1 MELHNLKPAKGSVKG
16 KVRRIGRGQGSGMGG
31 TATRGHKGAQ
41 SRSGYSRKR
50 GFEGGQM
57 PLQRRVPKFG
67 FKNINRKEYR
77 VLNLQ
82 DLQYLAEK
90 HKVSKIDIDFLKEIG
105 LIKQKDLLK
114 ILGTGEIKIKLE
126 VFAHAYSN
134 SAKEAI
140 EKQSG
145 TANIIGK

>member
-1 MELHNLKPAKGSVKG
+1 MELHNLKPAKGSIKG
-16 KVRRIGRGQGSGMGG
+16 KVRRVGRGQGSGRGG
-31 TATRGHKGAQ
+31 TSTRGHKGAQ

-90 HKVSKIDIDFLKEIG
+90 HKVSKIDFGFLTELG
-105 LIKQKDLLK
+105 LVKQKDLLK
-114 ILGTGEIKIKLE
+114 ILGTGEIKTKLD
-126 VFAHAYSN
+126 VYAHAYSN

-140 EKQSG
+140 EKQNG
-145 TANIIGK
+145 TANIIDK

>member
-50 GFEGGQM
+50 SFEGGQM
-57 PLQRRVPKFG
+57 PLQRRVPKYG

-114 ILGTGEIKIKLE
+114 ILGTGEIKVKLE

-140 EKQSG
+140 EKQNG

>member
-1 MELHNLKPAKGSVKG
+1 MELHNLKPAKGSIKG

-57 PLQRRVPKFG
+57 PLQRRVPKYG

-114 ILGTGEIKIKLE
+114 ILGTGEIKVKLE

>member
-1 MELHNLKPAKGSVKG
+1 M
-16 KVRRIGRGQGSGMGG
+16 
-31 TATRGHKGAQ
+31 
-41 SRSGYSRKR
+41 
-50 GFEGGQM
+50 
-57 PLQRRVPKFG
+57 
-67 FKNINRKEYR
+67 
-77 VLNLQ
+77 LNLQ

-105 LIKQKDLLK
+105 LVKQKDLLK
-114 ILGTGEIKIKLE
+114 ILGTGEIKVKLE
-126 VFAHAYSN
+126 VFAHAFSN

>member
-1 MELHNLKPAKGSVKG
+1 MKLHNLKPAKGSIKG
-16 KVRRIGRGQGSGMGG
+16 KVRRLGRGQASGRGG

-41 SRSGYSRKR
+41 SRSGYSRKI

-77 VLNLQ
+77 ILNLK
-82 DLQYLAEK
+82 DLQFIAEK
-90 HKVSKIDIDFLKEIG
+90 HNVSKIDIDFLKNLG

-114 ILGTGEIKIKLE
+114 ILGSGEINIKLE
-126 VFAHAYSN
+126 VFAHAYSA
-134 SAKEAI
+134 SAKKEI
-140 EKQSG
+140 EKQGG
-145 TANIIGK
+145 TANIIDK